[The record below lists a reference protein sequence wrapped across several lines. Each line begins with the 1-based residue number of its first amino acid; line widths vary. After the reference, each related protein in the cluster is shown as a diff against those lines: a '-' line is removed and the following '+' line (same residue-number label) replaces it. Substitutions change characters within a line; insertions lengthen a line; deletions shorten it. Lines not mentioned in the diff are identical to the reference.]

1 MNIIEINNLTKY
13 YGKSRGITDLNLE
26 VEKGEIF
33 GFIGP
38 NGAGKSTTIRLL
50 LNFIFPTSGS
60 AKIFGKDIIRHTK
73 EIKRQVGYVPSEVHY
88 YSDLTASEMLQYSS
102 RFYGRSYPERVADLS
117 ERLELD
123 LDRKKVDS
131 LSHGTKKKL
140 AIIQALIHSPELLIL
155 DEPTGGL
162 DPLVQKVF
170 FEILK
175 EEQDKGTTVF
185 FSSHILPEVQKVCDR
200 VAIIKD
206 GTIVKVEN
214 VDKLVE
220 DTFKNIR
227 IEFSG
232 NEEIDFDLPGII
244 QQETS
249 ENIVNLLY
257 NGDINPLLAKLS
269 EKHLANLWIEEPSLE
284 EIFMHYYQR

>member
-13 YGKSRGITDLNLE
+13 YGKSRGIIDLNLE
-26 VEKGEIF
+26 VKKGEIL

-60 AKIFGKDIIRHTK
+60 AKILGKDIIKHTK
-73 EIKRQVGYVPSEVHY
+73 EIRRQVGYVPSEVDY

-102 RFYGRSYPERVADLS
+102 RFYDRSYPEKIADLS
-117 ERLELD
+117 DRLELD
-123 LDRKKVDS
+123 LDKKKVES
-131 LSHGTKKKL
+131 LSHGTRKKL
-140 AIIQALIHSPELLIL
+140 AIIQALIHNPELLIL

-175 EEQDKGTTVF
+175 EEQDKGATVF
-185 FSSHILPEVQKVCDR
+185 FSSHILTEVQKICDR

-214 VDKLVE
+214 IDNLVE

-227 IEFSG
+227 IEFDG
-232 NEEIDFDLPGII
+232 NEGIDFDLPGII
-244 QQETS
+244 QKETS
-249 ENIVNLLY
+249 DKIVKLLY
-257 NGDINPLLAKLS
+257 NGDINLLLARLS
-269 EKHLANLWIEEPSLE
+269 EINLKNLWIEEPSLE
-284 EIFMHYYQR
+284 EIFMHYYHR

>member
-13 YGKSRGITDLNLE
+13 YGKSRGIIDLNLE
-26 VEKGEIF
+26 VKKGEIF

-60 AKIFGKDIIRHTK
+60 AKIFGKDIVKHTK

-102 RFYGRSYPERVADLS
+102 RFYDRSYPERVADLS

-131 LSHGTKKKL
+131 LSHGTRKKL
-140 AIIQALIHSPELLIL
+140 AIIQALIHSPELLIF

-175 EEQDKGTTVF
+175 EEQDKGATVF
-185 FSSHILPEVQKVCDR
+185 FSSHILTEVQKVCDR

-214 VDKLVE
+214 IDKLVE

-244 QQETS
+244 QKETS
-249 ENIVNLLY
+249 DKTVELLY
-257 NGDINPLLAKLS
+257 NGDINLLLSKLS
-269 EKHLANLWIEEPSLE
+269 ERHVANLWIEEPSLE